1 MGQFQRLMQ
10 RVRRQEED
18 AMGAQRPRVAQR
30 PYWPLVW
37 GSVLLVL
44 AVLGGM
50 TVRLWQASRPRAGG
64 ESPLEHL
71 GNFGIVPEFVLIERS
86 GQRVTR
92 NDLLGL
98 VWVANFFYTSCPDT
112 CPLQSATLARLQRDF
127 ADDRE
132 VRLAS
137 ISVDPE
143 HDTPTVLRDYAQRF
157 GADPARWLFLT
168 GDKAAI
174 YHLAQQG
181 FHLSVLDLAT
191 APPWAPD
198 APPPEGR
205 SGARRSDVQPGSQD
219 ACRTILL
226 PSLAALVQWVITPHV
241 ALAHDGTAHTP
252 LLYSARFALVD
263 RRGRIRG
270 YYHSDE
276 VAALRR
282 LRHDVRTLLREP

>member
-1 MGQFQRLMQ
+1 
-10 RVRRQEED
+10 
-18 AMGAQRPRVAQR
+18 MGAQRPRVAQR

-71 GNFGIVPEFVLIERS
+71 GKF
-86 GQRVTR
+86 
-92 NDLLGL
+92 
-98 VWVANFFYTSCPDT
+98 
-112 CPLQSATLARLQRDF
+112 
-127 ADDRE
+127 
-132 VRLAS
+132 
-137 ISVDPE
+137 SVDPE

-241 ALAHDGTAHTP
+241 ALAHDGAAHTP